1 MYIPIWEFKIEAL
14 RQVDTIKLSCNI
26 LLTQSALNFVLFI
39 YLLFQVDASLGDFNK
54 LSEEYNLVSTKTN
67 ALHSVSEQL
76 LADQMKLHSISEEI
90 KKKLHL
96 FSQVENLSQRL
107 NSPTLSVSS
116 AAFFAILTKIDECMD
131 YLKSNVS

>member
-1 MYIPIWEFKIEAL
+1 M
-14 RQVDTIKLSCNI
+14 
-26 LLTQSALNFVLFI
+26 
-39 YLLFQVDASLGDFNK
+39 GDFNK

-116 AAFFAILTKIDECMD
+116 EAFFIILTKIDECMD